1 MGGRSF
7 QGKLVYLL
15 IGVLVL
21 LQTVTLA
28 VIHIAGLRSVDSRL
42 IEELRGG
49 NRVFDLMLA
58 TRARQ
63 LSESLRVLAADF
75 GFRDAVASGDRLTI
89 VDVLSNHGRRIEADA
104 AFLIG
109 LDGRVTADTLQR
121 SMIGKPFPLPSLIR
135 SAEENGEASAIVS
148 LDGQP
153 YQLVIRPVLAP
164 RAISWVCMGFGINEQ
179 VLQDFHH
186 VTGLEMSL
194 ATTGPHSRLLS
205 STLGADVHDDLVR
218 QVAPHGDGAA
228 GSQTTFKLG
237 AGSYE
242 TLIEP
247 LRTADGS
254 HIVRLIQ
261 RSLDEA
267 RNSARELELHIVEF
281 STLALMGA
289 ILAAMYF
296 ARGVIRPLRRLA
308 EGAQKIEMGDYG
320 APVVIEQDDEIGYL
334 ATAFNRMRTGI
345 AEREEKII
353 HQATHD
359 GLTGLPNRTLFLDRL
374 EHAIA
379 AARRNGE
386 SVGMI
391 MMDLDR
397 FKEINDTLGHH
408 FGDELLNE
416 MGRRLTLS
424 LRESDTVA
432 RLGGDEFGVNFN
444 AKEPAHALEV
454 ARRISA
460 SLESP
465 FILGGVSIDVDAS
478 IGIAIYPLHA
488 EDAGSLMK
496 RADIAMYD
504 AKKNHTAIALYE
516 AGRDEHSI
524 RRLSLLSEL
533 RQAVQRDELE
543 LHYQPNISIHTGRA
557 AYAEALVRWNHPSHG
572 MMMPD
577 EFIPLAE
584 QSGSISALTKWVL
597 RKAIQEC
604 AQWTARGTPM
614 IVAVNLSPLDLF
626 DSELPNYITGLLTEA
641 ALPASWLVLEITET
655 AIMRDPAYALKILRD
670 LKERGIRLSI
680 DDFGTGYSSLAHLKR
695 LPVDE
700 LKIDK
705 SFVINLS
712 SQSTD
717 DAVIVRST
725 IELGHN
731 MGLTVIAEGVETV
744 ESLDILTRLG
754 CDMAQGYY
762 MSPPLPHSELLKWI
776 TDSRWAVL
784 ERRNVC

>member
-7 QGKLVYLL
+7 QAKLVYLL

-28 VIHIAGLRSVDSRL
+28 SIHFAGMNAVNRRL
-42 IEELRGG
+42 GDELSIGS
-49 NRVFDLMLA
+49 RVFDQILAQRVDLLSVPLKVLVKDFTFQEALMKGDQA
-58 TRARQ
+58 TVISA
-63 LSESLRVLAADF
+63 
-75 GFRDAVASGDRLTI
+75 
-89 VDVLSNHGRRIEADA
+89 LSNHGRRIQANA
-104 AFLIG
+104 VFLIG
-109 LDGRVTADTLQR
+109 LDGKVTADTLPR
-121 SMIGKPFPLPSLIR
+121 SMIGQPFPFPSLIR
-135 SAEENGEASAIVS
+135 TAEETGEASSIVS

-153 YQLVIRPVLAP
+153 YQLVITPVLAP
-164 RAISWVCMGFGINEQ
+164 RAISWVCMGFEINEK
-179 VLQDFHH
+179 VLKDFKA
-186 VTGLEMSL
+186 VTSLEISL
-194 ATTGPHSRLLS
+194 ATTGRNPRLLS
-205 STLGADVHDDLVR
+205 STLGPDLNEDLLG
-218 QVAPHGDGAA
+218 QVARTNIRT
-228 GSQTTFKLG
+228 GSETTLKLG

-254 HIVRLIQ
+254 RIVTLIQ

-267 RNSARELELHIVEF
+267 RHSARKLELRIVVD
-281 STLALMGA
+281 STLALVVA

-296 ARGVIRPLRRLA
+296 ARGVIRPLKRLA
-308 EGAQKIEMGDYG
+308 DGAQKIEMGDYSTD
-320 APVVIEQDDEIGYL
+320 VNIEQDDEIGYL

-359 GLTGLPNRTLFLDRL
+359 GLTGLPNRSLFLDRL

-379 AARRNGE
+379 AARRSGE

-416 MGRRLTLS
+416 IGRRLTLS

-444 AKEPAHALEV
+444 AREPAHALEV
-454 ARRISA
+454 ARRIGS
-460 SLESP
+460 SLEAP

-478 IGIAIYPLHA
+478 MGIAIYPLHA

-533 RQAVQRDELE
+533 RQAVQRDELV

-572 MMMPD
+572 LMQPD

-584 QSGSISALTKWVL
+584 QSGSIGALTKWVL
-597 RKAIQEC
+597 RRAIQEC
-604 AQWTARGTPM
+604 AGWAARGTPM

-626 DSELPNYITGLLTEA
+626 DSELPTFISGLLSES

-670 LKERGIRLSI
+670 LKGRGIRLSI

-705 SFVINLS
+705 SFVLNLS

-744 ESLDILTRLG
+744 ESLDILKRLG
-754 CDMAQGYY
+754 CDMAQGFY
-762 MSPPLPHSELLKWI
+762 MSPPLPAPELLKWI

-784 ERRNVC
+784 ERRDV